1 MYLLNELDIL
11 GIYAIFDFQ
20 QGVVPVIFCCCVID
34 TPLKAAT
41 GRVEIFID
49 FFVSCNGL
57 L

>member
-20 QGVVPVIFCCCVID
+20 QGVVPVIFCCGVID